1 MCTCSP
7 SCRPRRPSHA
17 RRAFTLVELLSAVG
31 VISVLIAML
40 LPTLSSARAQAQRT
54 ACLSNLRQLAV
65 AFTMY
70 LNDNAGRFPRPAQHL
85 VPKPE
90 DWIYHQP
97 DRERECGTI
106 ARYVNRPFDPR
117 LYRCPSDD
125 VTSHPSLPSILL
137 GAPPT
142 RYDYSYTV
150 NEYICRL
157 WPNPTLRINQ
167 VRNPSEKILLI
178 DESASTIDDGCWAW
192 QPSQGAGKNVLSNRH
207 DRKAEDPKRANAGRG
222 NVAFADGHAAF
233 LARADS
239 YQRRH
244 YDPTLR

>member
-1 MCTCSP
+1 MCTCPP
-7 SCRPRRPSHA
+7 SCRPRRW
-17 RRAFTLVELLSAVG
+17 RRAFTLVELLSTAG

-40 LPTLSSARAQAQRT
+40 LPTLASARAQAQRT
-54 ACLSNLRQLAV
+54 ACLSNMRQLAV

-70 LNDNAGRFPRPAQHL
+70 LNDNGGRFPRPAQHL
-85 VPKPE
+85 VPRPE

-97 DRERECGTI
+97 DRDPECGTI
-106 ARYVNRPFDPR
+106 ARYVSRPFDPR

-125 VTSHPSLPSILL
+125 IASHPSLPSILL

-178 DESASTIDDGCWAW
+178 DESATTIADGCWAW

-207 DRKAEDPKRANAGRG
+207 DRRSENPKRADAGRG
-222 NVAFADGHAAF
+222 NVAFADGHAQF
-233 LARADS
+233 LSRQDS

-244 YDPTLR
+244 YDPTMR